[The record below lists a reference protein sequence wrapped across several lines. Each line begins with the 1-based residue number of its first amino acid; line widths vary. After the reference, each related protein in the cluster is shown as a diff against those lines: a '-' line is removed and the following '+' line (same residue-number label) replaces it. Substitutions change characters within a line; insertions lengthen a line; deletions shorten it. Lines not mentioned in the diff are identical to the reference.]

1 MSSFGNNNSMFGS
14 SYINIINNNNYF
26 FNDNNY
32 KERPERFSI
41 IGVGDCMIDIITE
54 INSNI
59 IQNYQLDKD
68 TTKYT
73 NDNTKN
79 IFDELERLST
89 VHYILG
95 GSIQNTLRTFRF
107 ILKQKQI
114 SKNNIINNNINNINL
129 NQNYNISMLGCLGED
144 IYREKIIN
152 SLIQNGIKPI
162 IKFTNEETSRCGA
175 GFYNK
180 KPFLI
185 SEIKASK
192 SLDIEFILSNKENIL
207 KHEILLIE
215 GYFIQHQFEVCKLLC
230 ELFQKEKDKLI
241 ILTLSPIKLNQYL
254 DENFVIIANYADIIF
269 SCKSQAE
276 EFACSKGG
284 EKEKTLQKIF
294 KKLSHNKNRL
304 LVIKDGKESSYC
316 AEYDYVNNHL
326 KYIFTCF
333 SNPIKNDEIVD
344 EIGMEDAF
352 LGGFLSGYMK
362 GESLYNCLKKGNDL
376 AITVLKN
383 IGCTLEK

>member
-1 MSSFGNNNSMFGS
+1 MSSFGNINSTFGS
-14 SYINIINNNNYF
+14 GYINIINTNNNYF
-26 FNDNNY
+26 FKDNNY

-41 IGVGDCMIDIITE
+41 IGIGDCMVDINTE
-54 INSNI
+54 INAKI
-59 IQNYQLDKD
+59 IQDYQLDKD
-68 TTKYT
+68 MTKYT

-79 IFDELERLST
+79 IFDELNRLST
-89 VHYILG
+89 VHYIPG
-95 GSIQNTLRTFRF
+95 GSIQNTLRALSF
-107 ILKQKQI
+107 ILKKNQAL
-114 SKNNIINNNINNINL
+114 NNINNSVNNINL
-129 NQNYNISMLGCLGED
+129 NANFNISMLGCLGGD
-144 IYREKIIN
+144 KYNEKIIN
-152 SLIQNGIKPI
+152 SLIQSGIKPI
-162 IKFTNEETSRCGA
+162 IKVTNEETSRCAA

-192 SLDIEFILSNKENIL
+192 NCDNEFILSNKENIL

-215 GYFIQHQFEVCKLLC
+215 GYYIQHQFELCKLLC

-269 SCKSQAE
+269 SSKSQAE

-284 EKEKTLQKIF
+284 EKEKILIKIF
-294 KKLSHNKNRL
+294 KKFSHDKKRL
-304 LVIKDGKESSYC
+304 LIIKDGKESSYC
-316 AEYDYVNNHL
+316 AEYDYINNHL

-344 EIGMEDAF
+344 EIGLEDAF
-352 LGGFLSGYMK
+352 LGGFLFGYMK

-383 IGCTLEK
+383 IGCTFER